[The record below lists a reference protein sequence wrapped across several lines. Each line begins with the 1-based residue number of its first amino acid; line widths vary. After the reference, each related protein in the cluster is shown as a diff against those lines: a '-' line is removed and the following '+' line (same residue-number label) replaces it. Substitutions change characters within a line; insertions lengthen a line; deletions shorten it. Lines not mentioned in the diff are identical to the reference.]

1 MSSLTNNTTN
11 RISSSSNNTIFS
23 QPSSFINN
31 NNNENPNT
39 TTDNNTSSSTTLG
52 LTAMGLAAVT
62 ANNTSNASNTECD
75 LKRNISSKL
84 DDHYASFYGLN
95 RTLPPPPPPPTGTSS
110 FNITNQSSQFTT
122 NPTGSFFTICY
133 TKFIRKYFI

>member
-31 NNNENPNT
+31 NENSNT
-39 TTDNNTSSSTTLG
+39 TTDTNTSSTTPNTLG
-52 LTAMGLAAVT
+52 LTAMGLAPIT
-62 ANNTSNASNTECD
+62 ANNTSNSSNTECD

-84 DDHYASFYGLN
+84 DDHYASFYALN
-95 RTLPPPPPPPTGTSS
+95 RTLPPPPPTTGTSP
-110 FNITNQSSQFTT
+110 FNIINQSPNNNLQFVT
-122 NPTGSFFTICY
+122 NPTGSFFFYYIN
-133 TKFIRKYFI
+133 